1 MRTAITLLVTLLAGS
16 CVYAQDQPL
25 GDLARQQKSAAH
37 AKAKRVVTDEN
48 LPHAS
53 PAEASNGALVVPK
66 PAAANDSENKS
77 AAPNGSGS
85 QAATPAETQKRIAEL
100 KDTEA
105 AQQRAVKKFEEE
117 LKDNSMNAD
126 RKQLFEDGL
135 HNAQQLL
142 EQATAE
148 RMKAEK
154 ALGTKA
160 DAADKSSEE
169 VEANA
174 STDVKAEPEASDK
187 AAQGKSTE
195 PKSSESKSA
204 EPNTNEASPADS
216 KADDPAKAAPTQGDS
231 GDKGQSGPSAN

>member
-1 MRTAITLLVTLLAGS
+1 MRTAIILLVTLLAGS
-16 CVYAQDQPL
+16 CVYAEDQPL
-25 GDLARQQKSAAH
+25 GDFARQQKSAAH

-66 PAAANDSENKS
+66 AAADADTSDKPV
-77 AAPNGSGS
+77 APSSTAS

-117 LKDNSMNAD
+117 LKDDSMNAD

-142 EQATAE
+142 AQTTAE
-148 RMKAEK
+148 RIRAEK

-160 DAADKSSEE
+160 DATDKSSEAT
-169 VEANA
+169 EANA
-174 STDVKAEPEASDK
+174 STSADAKPDASDK
-187 AAQGKSTE
+187 AAEPKSTE
-195 PKSSESKSA
+195 PKSDDA
-204 EPNTNEASPADS
+204 TAGS
-216 KADDPAKAAPTQGDS
+216 KADDPAKAAPPQGDS
-231 GDKGQSGPSAN
+231 ADKGQSAPSAN